1 MADERNRKT
10 GLGVDA
16 FFPAE
21 TAKEPPRQKATA
33 RQTRSSGAPKRA
45 RKTAAAKP
53 KEEPIPEETPER
65 RTAWL
70 LEEHMLRLERLKIQE
85 RRRLKREKKRV
96 SMTTLIDE
104 ALEAY
109 LQAKGF

>member
-16 FFPAE
+16 FFPVE
-21 TAKEPPRQKATA
+21 TARETPRQKAP
-33 RQTRSSGAPKRA
+33 TRPTSTGNGPKRT

-53 KEEPIPEETPER
+53 KAEPIPEETPER

-70 LEEHMLRLERLKIQE
+70 LEDHMLRLERLKIQE

>member
-21 TAKEPPRQKATA
+21 TAREGTRQKSPA
-33 RQTRSSGAPKRA
+33 RPTRTGSAPKRT
-45 RKTAAAKP
+45 RKSTAAKP
-53 KEEPIPEETPER
+53 KAEPIPEETLER

-70 LEEHMLRLERLKIQE
+70 LEDHMLRLERLKIQE

-109 LQAKGF
+109 LKAKGV